1 MCRFAVQNG
10 TFQDAKHTVPES
22 QTPHS
27 AGRFWPENHGFCP
40 FFCLNLLLFRCT
52 LCRVRPISAAAS
64 NGCGCTPVVATYA
77 GGSPFF
83 CGAAILAAFVLPDF
97 NICRFPA
104 PVFQPASP
112 PQILGFAAAA
122 FRLLPA
128 IRCAMPLPLFRPCP
142 AEMVVVSQSPPHR
155 YCHVVALAGVVRVAV
170 SAFGAGGKGVP
181 PTKKAGPI
189 GPA

>member
-10 TFQDAKHTVPES
+10 TFQDAKCAVSEG
-22 QTPHS
+22 QMPHF
-27 AGRFWPENHGFCP
+27 AGRFWPGNHGFCP
-40 FFCLNLLLFRCT
+40 FFCLNLWLFRCT

-64 NGCGCTPVVATYA
+64 NGCGCTSVVATYA
-77 GGSPFF
+77 GESPFF

-104 PVFQPASP
+104 PVFPPAIL
-112 PQILGFAAAA
+112 PQILVFAAAA

-142 AEMVVVSQSPPHR
+142 AERVGVSQSPPPR
-155 YCHVVALAGVVRVAV
+155 YCHAVALAGVVRVAGR
-170 SAFGAGGKGVP
+170 AF
-181 PTKKAGPI
+181 
-189 GPA
+189 